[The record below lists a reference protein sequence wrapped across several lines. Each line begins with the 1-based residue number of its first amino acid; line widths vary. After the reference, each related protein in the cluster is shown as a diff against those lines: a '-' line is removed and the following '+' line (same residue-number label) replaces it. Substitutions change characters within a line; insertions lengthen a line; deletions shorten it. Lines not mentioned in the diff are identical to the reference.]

1 MRVPEQ
7 WLRSFVNPALSTD
20 ALADALTM
28 AGLEVEEV
36 QPLAPPFTGVVV
48 GRVLSTAPHP
58 DADRLKVCQVDTGS
72 GATPLQIVCGAPN
85 VVPDMI
91 VACATD
97 GAVLPGGFKIK
108 RAKMRG
114 VESQG
119 MLCSA
124 KE

>member
-36 QPLAPPFTGVVV
+36 QPLEPPFTGVVV

-58 DADRLKVCQVDTGS
+58 DADRLKVC
-72 GATPLQIVCGAPN
+72 
-85 VVPDMI
+85 
-91 VACATD
+91 
-97 GAVLPGGFKIK
+97 
-108 RAKMRG
+108 
-114 VESQG
+114 
-119 MLCSA
+119 
-124 KE
+124 